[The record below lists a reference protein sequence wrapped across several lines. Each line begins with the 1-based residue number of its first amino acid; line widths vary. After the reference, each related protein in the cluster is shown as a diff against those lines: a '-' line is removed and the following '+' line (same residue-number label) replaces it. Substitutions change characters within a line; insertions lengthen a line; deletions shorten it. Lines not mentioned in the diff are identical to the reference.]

1 MKSINKHNVLA
12 LAVLGSLLA
21 VGSAF
26 AEAADYEFQLVD
38 SQIKQS
44 DSAIVAVRLIDKRS
58 GQAVPDAVIVATR
71 MDMAPGGMEMMA
83 TSVEPAPSNE
93 PGVYRFKANLSM
105 AGGWRFSVAAKV
117 QGEAEAIQ
125 SKLVLRAVQ

>member
-12 LAVLGSLLA
+12 LAVLGSVLA

-71 MDMAPGGMEMMA
+71 MDMAPGGMEMMS